1 MFLFTFGK
9 LTLVHY
15 VYFFRFYV
23 MCLVSLVRAYFYEC
37 LILCTHSAS
46 CFIMPSFRWP
56 ETRHDIALAKEV
68 ASRRPVKPLDWD
80 AIASDINASF
90 STVEKPVELKGRGC
104 RERMDRLLDKFK
116 SEDARSLKRLV

>member
-23 MCLVSLVRAYFYEC
+23 VCLVSLVRAYFYEC
-37 LILCTHSAS
+37 LILCTHRES

-68 ASRRPVKPLDWD
+68 ASRCPGKPLDWD
-80 AIASDINASF
+80 AIASDLNASF
-90 STVEKPVELKGRGC
+90 STVEKPLELKGRVAG
-104 RERMDRLLDKFK
+104 REWIGF
-116 SEDARSLKRLV
+116 